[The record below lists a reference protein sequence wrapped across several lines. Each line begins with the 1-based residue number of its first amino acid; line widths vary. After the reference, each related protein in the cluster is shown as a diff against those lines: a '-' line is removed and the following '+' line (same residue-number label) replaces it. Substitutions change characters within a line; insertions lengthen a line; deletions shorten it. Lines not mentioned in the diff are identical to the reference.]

1 MRRRLSRREFI
12 KLAGI
17 AGAAGL
23 AGSLP
28 DKISEPSFPPSSHEF
43 YSAFHAGP
51 SRYRDAAKPGFH
63 PHVLIFLFD
72 ALSAFNL
79 SVYGYPRRTSPN
91 LERFAG
97 QSTVYHFHHS
107 AGNFTTPST
116 ASLFTGVYPW
126 NHRAFNLSGL
136 ARQGLVGHSLFDHL
150 TGYHRLAFTQ
160 NIYTDM
166 LLHQFGAG
174 LDQHEAIDRF
184 ALVSSA
190 IYPHLTPNDP
200 IFGMKSLD
208 QFLFKREEAHGSLFA
223 SIFNDLAL
231 QIRSQRQAR
240 AWAAIYPSGLPRL
253 ANTDVQFAFS
263 QLTDGLIELTK
274 SLVEPTFAYF
284 HLMPPHAPYLPAH
297 PYLGAFGR
305 DGFVPQALK
314 KHRLAAGVSQ
324 ERLDSQRQLYDEFIL
339 NLDAEF
345 GRLLAHLEQSGLLES
360 SYIIFTSDHGE
371 MFERGASGH
380 STPLLFEPGI
390 RIPLMIHAPGQQ
402 ERVDIQALTSNV
414 DLLPTLL
421 SISGEPVPAESE
433 GRLLPGLGLPESSN
447 EPDRRAFVIEA
458 KANAAYQPLKK
469 ASTALLQ
476 GKLKL
481 VHYQGYRHYRDEYE
495 LYELEEDPL
504 EQNNRFDDHPDAR
517 DLRRVLDE
525 AQANAD
531 KTYLS

>member
-1 MRRRLSRREFI
+1 MRRRLTRREFL
-12 KLAGI
+12 KLAGV
-17 AGAAGL
+17 AGAVGL
-23 AGSLP
+23 AGRLP
-28 DKISEPSFPPSSHEF
+28 GRISEQSQISSVNRPKPIFP
-43 YSAFHAGP
+43 AGAP
-51 SRYRDAAKPGFH
+51 RAGRNAQPGAR

-79 SVYGYPRRTSPN
+79 SVHGYPRRTSPN
-91 LERFAG
+91 LERFG
-97 QSTVYHFHHS
+97 EISTVYHFHHS

-136 ARQGLVGHSLFDHL
+136 ARPELVGHSLFDRL
-150 TGYHRLAFTQ
+150 TGYHHLAFTQ
-160 NIYTDM
+160 NVYTDM
-166 LLHQFGAG
+166 LLHQFGTG
-174 LDQHEAIDRF
+174 LDQYEVLDRF

-231 QIRSQRQAR
+231 QIRSQQQAK
-240 AWAAIYPSGLPRL
+240 AWAEIYPSGLPRL

-274 SLVEPTFAYF
+274 SLVEPTLAYF
-284 HLMPPHAPYLPAH
+284 HLMPPHAPYLPAR
-297 PYLGAFGR
+297 PYLGAFNK
-305 DGFVPQALK
+305 DGFTPQPLK

-339 NLDAEF
+339 NLDSEF
-345 GRLLAHLEQSGLLES
+345 GRLLDHLEQSGLLES
-360 SYIIFTSDHGE
+360 SYVFFTSDHGE

-402 ERVDIQALTSNV
+402 ERADIRTLTSNV

-421 SISGEPVPAESE
+421 SIAGDPIPAESE
-433 GRLLPGLGLPESSN
+433 GLLLPGLGLLENSE
-447 EPDRRAFVIEA
+447 EPDRRAYVIEA

-495 LYELEEDPL
+495 LYDLESDPL
-504 EQNNRFDDHPDAR
+504 EQNNRFDDHPAAQ
-517 DLRRVLDE
+517 DLRRALDE
-525 AQANAD
+525 AQDNAD
-531 KTYLS
+531 KAYLM